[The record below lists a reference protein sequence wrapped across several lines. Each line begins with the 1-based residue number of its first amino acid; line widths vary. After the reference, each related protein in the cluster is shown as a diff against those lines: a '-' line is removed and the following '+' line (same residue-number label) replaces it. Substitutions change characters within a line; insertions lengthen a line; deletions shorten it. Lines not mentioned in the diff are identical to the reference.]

1 MPDGEYARTAPDIV
15 ASGKGRM
22 VSWCSPVARRGSCE
36 PLADT
41 AQVSSIWRRNV
52 FDAVQVITWRS
63 GRRQPTRN
71 SSRTRRSA
79 RRRGRA
85 SAPLPARSSAG
96 RARRVSVP
104 RLGASHPRCW
114 HRLRTTPAHIRPG
127 SDQRSEAGARA
138 RDVFLSG
145 AHHGARRLRLVMER
159 GRLGRPEVRRVGH
172 ALLSS
177 VDAFVDFFESALAGD
192 GLAFDSGADG
202 RGRSPVGHAGP

>member
-1 MPDGEYARTAPDIV
+1 MPDSEYARPAPDIV

-41 AQVSSIWRRNV
+41 AQVSSIWRQMPSTQCRSLPGAA
-52 FDAVQVITWRS
+52 AVVSQRATRRARGGPPGEGVELALRCRRDRRPAERVACPFHGSAQVIHGVGTAFEQ
-63 GRRQPTRN
+63 RR
-71 SSRTRRSA
+71 
-79 RRRGRA
+79 
-85 SAPLPARSSAG
+85 
-96 RARRVSVP
+96 
-104 RLGASHPRCW
+104 
-114 HRLRTTPAHIRPG
+114 AHIRPG
-127 SDQRSEAGARA
+127 SDQRSEASARA

-145 AHHGARRLRLVMER
+145 AHHGAGRLRLVMER
-159 GRLGRPEVRRVGH
+159 GRLGRPEARRVGH